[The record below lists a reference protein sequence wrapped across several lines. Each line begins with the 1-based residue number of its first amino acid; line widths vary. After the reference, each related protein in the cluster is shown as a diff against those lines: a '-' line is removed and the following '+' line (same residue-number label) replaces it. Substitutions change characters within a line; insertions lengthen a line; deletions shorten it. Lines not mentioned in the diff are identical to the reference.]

1 MFSSFHDRGPPAI
14 VTTIPGKRQYGEQD
28 WCTSPAQQQQ
38 QQYRDAR
45 NDYNINNGANSLIDE
60 RDTSCIIPLNN
71 YQHGSLISPTHNLKF
86 HQPQHYNTQPQQKLS
101 RTEVAT
107 YMSAIKAVNESMM
120 NSEHNNSRGGSVTAL
135 RGLWRVF
142 DAAMNELGSEL
153 NDSLSNKAIFEGKLL
168 WLYVS
173 HHVYIFYTHILC
185 SYHINY
191 YYSKCTAGRTYSTG

>member
-1 MFSSFHDRGPPAI
+1 MFSSFHDRPPAI
-14 VTTIPGKRQYGEQD
+14 VTTIPGKRQYGESD
-28 WCTSPAQQQQ
+28 WCTSPAQHQQQRQ
-38 QQYRDAR
+38 QQYRDAMSS
-45 NDYNINNGANSLIDE
+45 GANSLIDE
-60 RDTSCIIPLNN
+60 RDTSCIIPSNN
-71 YQHGSLISPTHNLKF
+71 YQHGSLSPTHNLKF

-107 YMSAIKAVNESMM
+107 YMTAIKAVNESMM

-135 RGLWRVF
+135 RGLWKVF

-191 YYSKCTAGRTYSTG
+191 YTQQMYCRENLLDRVER

>member
-1 MFSSFHDRGPPAI
+1 MFSSFHDRPPAI

-60 RDTSCIIPLNN
+60 RDTSCIIPSNN
-71 YQHGSLISPTHNLKF
+71 YQHGSLLSPTHNLKF
-86 HQPQHYNTQPQQKLS
+86 RQPQHYTQPQQKLS
-101 RTEVAT
+101 RAEVAT
-107 YMSAIKAVNESMM
+107 YMTAIKAVNESMM

-135 RGLWRVF
+135 RGLWKVF

-153 NDSLSNKAIFEGKLL
+153 NDSLSNKAIFEGKWR
-168 WLYVS
+168 WL
-173 HHVYIFYTHILC
+173 HMHIFQC
-185 SYHINY
+185 
-191 YYSKCTAGRTYSTG
+191 